1 MTKTLTREEILRL
14 QKKQASTVGSSGSS
28 GGGITQAQLD
38 AALARKVDV
47 DFFAQLFEVYDGFD
61 PATATKIETNATMP
75 TSTTSV
81 NIKALFGFWSQSF
94 VSALGISPGGGG
106 GGGGASYLGDLEDVT
121 LSSPST
127 GQALVYRNGQW
138 VNAAVNISDI
148 GGISISNPAAG
159 QSIVYRNGQWINE
172 AINVGVTN
180 ISTGTGLSGGPITG
194 TGTISIDN
202 TYLTRISHGE
212 SAYNWGDHA
221 DAGYLKT
228 STFEATTWWGQSPSN
243 GAVIGSLTN
252 VDNITMN
259 GNISMGNNKRIYFKN
274 TSGNGLSAILMDTSN
289 NFVIGEGMSS
299 YNTYLRGSS
308 LTFQTGSSHTDRMTI
323 DTNGRVYVVNGEQ
336 GLRIGDALLSWDSS
350 NQCLKISNA
359 ANSANKMSVFATGGV
374 SSLGTSST

>member
-14 QKKQASTVGSSGSS
+14 QKKQAGTVGGSGSSS

-75 TSTTSV
+75 TSTASV

-127 GQALVYRNGQW
+127 GQALVYRNGKW
-138 VNAAVNISDI
+138 VNETIS
-148 GGISISNPAAG
+148 A
-159 QSIVYRNGQWINE
+159 
-172 AINVGVTN
+172 GVTS
-180 ISTGTGLSGGPITG
+180 IETGTGLSGGPITG
-194 TGTISIDN
+194 TGTISIDS

-221 DAGYLKT
+221 SAGYLKT
-228 STFEATTWWGQSPSN
+228 STFEATTWWGRSPSN
-243 GAVIGSLTN
+243 GAVSGSLSN
-252 VDNITMN
+252 VGNISMN
-259 GNISMGNNKRIYFKN
+259 GNIKN
-274 TSGNGLSAILMDTSN
+274 TNNNQMDITVGYSGLRITAGAVTLINP
-289 NFVIGEGMSS
+289 
-299 YNTYLRGSS
+299 TY
-308 LTFQTGSSHTDRMTI
+308 
-323 DTNGRVYVVNGEQ
+323 
-336 GLRIGDALLSWDSS
+336 GLRIGDALLSWDGQ

-359 ANSANKMSVFATGGV
+359 ANTSNPMSVFATGGV
-374 SSLGTSST
+374 SALGYSA

>member
-14 QKKQASTVGSSGSS
+14 QKKQASTVGSSGNS

-61 PATATKIETNATMP
+61 PATATKIETNGTMP

-127 GQALVYRNGQW
+127 GQSLVYRNGQW
-138 VNAAVNISDI
+138 INGAVNLSDI

-159 QSIVYRNGQWINE
+159 QAIVYRNGEWINE

-228 STFEATTWWGQSPSN
+228 STFENTTWWGQSPSN
-243 GAVIGSLTN
+243 GAVSGSLTD
-252 VDNITMN
+252 VGSITMN
-259 GNISMGNNKRIYFKN
+259 GNIKSTGTTLQIGIGTY
-274 TSGNGLSAILMDTSN
+274 GLSIN
-289 NFVIGEGMSS
+289 SS
-299 YNTYLRGSS
+299 GLV
-308 LTFQTGSSHTDRMTI
+308 TI
-323 DTNGRVYVVNGEQ
+323 INPTQ
-336 GLRIGDALLSWDSS
+336 GIRIGDALLSWDGQ

-359 ANSANKMSVFATGGV
+359 ANSANKMSVYATGGA
-374 SSLGTSST
+374 SALGTSST

>member
-14 QKKQASTVGSSGSS
+14 QKKQASTVGSSGNS

-61 PATATKIETNATMP
+61 PATATKIETNGTMP

-138 VNAAVNISDI
+138 VNAAVNLSDI

-159 QSIVYRNGQWINE
+159 QAIVYRNGEWINE

-180 ISTGTGLSGGPITG
+180 IGTGTGLSGGPITG
-194 TGTISIDN
+194 TGTISIN
-202 TYLTRISHGE
+202 STYQTRISHGE
-212 SAYNWGDHA
+212 SAYGWGNHA
-221 DAGYLKT
+221 NAGYLKT
-228 STFEATTWWGQSPSN
+228 STFEATTWWGRSPSN
-243 GAVIGSLTN
+243 GAVTGSLSN
-252 VDNITMN
+252 VGNISMN
-259 GNISMGNNKRIYFKN
+259 GNINNTNNNQMDITVGSSGLRI
-274 TSGNGLSAILMDTSN
+274 TSGAVTLINPTSG
-289 NFVIGEGMSS
+289 I
-299 YNTYLRGSS
+299 
-308 LTFQTGSSHTDRMTI
+308 
-323 DTNGRVYVVNGEQ
+323 
-336 GLRIGDALLSWDSS
+336 RIGDALLSWDGQ

-359 ANSANKMSVFATGGV
+359 ANSSNPMSVYATGGV
-374 SSLGTSST
+374 SAIGTSST

>member
-14 QKKQASTVGSSGSS
+14 QKKQAGTVGGSGSGS

-61 PATATKIETNATMP
+61 PATATKIETNSTMP

-138 VNAAVNISDI
+138 
-148 GGISISNPAAG
+148 
-159 QSIVYRNGQWINE
+159 INE
-172 AINVGVTN
+172 TISAGVTSIN
-180 ISTGTGLSGGPITG
+180 TGTGLSGGPITG
-194 TGTISIDN
+194 TGTISISS
-202 TYLTRISHGE
+202 TYQTYISHGE
-212 SAYNWGDHA
+212 SAYNWGNHA
-221 DAGYLKT
+221 SAGYLKT
-228 STFEATTWWGQSPSN
+228 STFEATTWWGRSPSN
-243 GAVIGSLTN
+243 GAVTGSLSN
-252 VDNITMN
+252 VGNISMN
-259 GNISMGNNKRIYFKN
+259 GNINNTNNNKMDITVGSSGLRI
-274 TSGNGLSAILMDTSN
+274 TSGAVTLINPTSG
-289 NFVIGEGMSS
+289 I
-299 YNTYLRGSS
+299 
-308 LTFQTGSSHTDRMTI
+308 
-323 DTNGRVYVVNGEQ
+323 
-336 GLRIGDALLSWDSS
+336 RIGDALLSWDGQ

-374 SSLGTSST
+374 SALGMSST

>member
-14 QKKQASTVGSSGSS
+14 QKKQASTVGSSGNS

-127 GQALVYRNGQW
+127 GQALVYRNGKW
-138 VNAAVNISDI
+138 VNETIS
-148 GGISISNPAAG
+148 A
-159 QSIVYRNGQWINE
+159 
-172 AINVGVTN
+172 GVTS
-180 ISTGTGLSGGPITG
+180 IETGTGLSGGPITG
-194 TGTISIDN
+194 TGTISIDS

-212 SAYNWGDHA
+212 TAYGWGNHA
-221 DAGYLKT
+221 SAGYLKT

-243 GAVIGSLTN
+243 GAVSGSLSN
-252 VDNITMN
+252 VGNISMN
-259 GNISMGNNKRIYFKN
+259 GNINNTNNNQMDITVGSSGLRI
-274 TSGNGLSAILMDTSN
+274 TSGAVTLINPTSG
-289 NFVIGEGMSS
+289 I
-299 YNTYLRGSS
+299 
-308 LTFQTGSSHTDRMTI
+308 
-323 DTNGRVYVVNGEQ
+323 
-336 GLRIGDALLSWDSS
+336 RIGDALLSWDGQ
-350 NQCLKISNA
+350 NQCLKISSA
-359 ANSANKMSVFATGGV
+359 ANSSNPMSVYATGGV
-374 SSLGTSST
+374 SALGYSA

>member
-1 MTKTLTREEILRL
+1 MSKTLTREEILRL
-14 QKKQASTVGSSGSS
+14 QKKLASTVGSSGNS

-61 PATATKIETNATMP
+61 PATATKIETNGTMP

-106 GGGGASYLGDLEDVT
+106 GGGGASYLGDLEDVN

-127 GQALVYRNGQW
+127 GQALVYRNGKW
-138 VNAAVNISDI
+138 VNGAVNLSDI
-148 GGISISNPAAG
+148 EGISISNPAAG
-159 QSIVYRNGQWINE
+159 QAIVYRNGQWINE
-172 AINVGVTN
+172 AISVGVTN

-243 GAVIGSLTN
+243 GVVSGSLSD
-252 VDNITMN
+252 VGSITMN
-259 GNISMGNNKRIYFKN
+259 GNIKSTG
-274 TSGNGLSAILMDTSN
+274 TTLQ
-289 NFVIGEGMSS
+289 IGIGTYGMSI
-299 YNTYLRGSS
+299 NSS
-308 LTFQTGSSHTDRMTI
+308 GLVTI
-323 DTNGRVYVVNGEQ
+323 INPTQ
-336 GLRIGDALLSWDSS
+336 GIRIGDALLSWDGQ

-359 ANSANKMSVFATGGV
+359 ANSANKMSVYATGGV
-374 SSLGTSST
+374 SALGTSST

>member
-14 QKKQASTVGSSGSS
+14 QKKQASTVGSSGNS

-61 PATATKIETNATMP
+61 PATATKIETNGTMP

-127 GQALVYRNGQW
+127 GQALVYRNGKW
-138 VNAAVNISDI
+138 VNETIS
-148 GGISISNPAAG
+148 A
-159 QSIVYRNGQWINE
+159 
-172 AINVGVTN
+172 GVTSVN
-180 ISTGTGLSGGPITG
+180 TGTGLTGGPITG
-194 TGTISIDN
+194 AGTISIN
-202 TYLTRISHGE
+202 STYQTYISHGE
-212 SAYNWGDHA
+212 SAYNWGNHA
-221 DAGYLKT
+221 NAGYLKT

-243 GAVIGSLTN
+243 GAVSGSLSN

-359 ANSANKMSVFATGGV
+359 ANTSNPMSVYATGGV
-374 SSLGTSST
+374 SALGYSD

>member
-14 QKKQASTVGSSGSS
+14 QKKQAITVGSSGNS

-106 GGGGASYLGDLEDVT
+106 GGGGASYLGDLEDVS

-127 GQALVYRNGQW
+127 GQALVYRNGKW
-138 VNAAVNISDI
+138 VNETIS
-148 GGISISNPAAG
+148 A
-159 QSIVYRNGQWINE
+159 
-172 AINVGVTN
+172 GVTSVN
-180 ISTGTGLSGGPITG
+180 TGTGLSGGPITG
-194 TGTISIDN
+194 TGTISIDS

-221 DAGYLKT
+221 SAGYLKT
-228 STFEATTWWGQSPSN
+228 STFEATTWWGRSPSN
-243 GAVIGSLTN
+243 GAVSGSLSN
-252 VDNITMN
+252 VGNISMN
-259 GNISMGNNKRIYFKN
+259 GNINNTNNTQMDITVGSSGLRI
-274 TSGNGLSAILMDTSN
+274 TSGAVTLINPTSG
-289 NFVIGEGMSS
+289 I
-299 YNTYLRGSS
+299 
-308 LTFQTGSSHTDRMTI
+308 
-323 DTNGRVYVVNGEQ
+323 
-336 GLRIGDALLSWDSS
+336 RIGDALLSWDGQ

-359 ANSANKMSVFATGGV
+359 ANSSNPMSVYATGGV
-374 SSLGTSST
+374 SALGYSA

>member
-1 MTKTLTREEILRL
+1 MSKTLTREEILRL
-14 QKKQASTVGSSGSS
+14 QKKQTSTVGSSGNS

-127 GQALVYRNGQW
+127 GQALVYRNGKW
-138 VNAAVNISDI
+138 VNETIS
-148 GGISISNPAAG
+148 A
-159 QSIVYRNGQWINE
+159 
-172 AINVGVTN
+172 GVTSV
-180 ISTGTGLSGGPITG
+180 STGTGLTGGPITG
-194 TGTISIDN
+194 AGTISIDS

-212 SAYNWGDHA
+212 TAYGWGNHA
-221 DAGYLKT
+221 SAGYLKT

-243 GAVIGSLTN
+243 GVVSGSLSN
-252 VDNITMN
+252 V
-259 GNISMGNNKRIYFKN
+259 GNISMSGNITHSNNAQMDITVGSSGLRL
-274 TSGNGLSAILMDTSN
+274 TSGAVTLINPTAGI
-289 NFVIGEGMSS
+289 
-299 YNTYLRGSS
+299 
-308 LTFQTGSSHTDRMTI
+308 
-323 DTNGRVYVVNGEQ
+323 
-336 GLRIGDALLSWDSS
+336 RIGDALLSWDGQH
-350 NQCLKISNA
+350 QCLKISNA
-359 ANSANKMSVFATGGV
+359 ANSANPMSVFATGGV
-374 SSLGTSST
+374 SALGYSD

>member
-14 QKKQASTVGSSGSS
+14 QKKQASTVGSSGSSS

-75 TSTTSV
+75 TSTASV

-127 GQALVYRNGQW
+127 GQALVYRNGKW
-138 VNAAVNISDI
+138 INGAVNLSDI

-159 QSIVYRNGQWINE
+159 QSLVYRNGQWINE

-180 ISTGTGLSGGPITG
+180 IATGTGLSGGPITG

-212 SAYNWGDHA
+212 SAYNWGNHA
-221 DAGYLKT
+221 NAGYLKT

-243 GAVIGSLTN
+243 GAVSGSLTD
-252 VDNITMN
+252 VGSITMN
-259 GNISMGNNKRIYFKN
+259 GNIKSTGTTLQIGIGTY
-274 TSGNGLSAILMDTSN
+274 GLSIN
-289 NFVIGEGMSS
+289 SS
-299 YNTYLRGSS
+299 GLV
-308 LTFQTGSSHTDRMTI
+308 TI
-323 DTNGRVYVVNGEQ
+323 INPTQ
-336 GLRIGDALLSWDSS
+336 GIRIGDALLSWDGK

-374 SSLGTSST
+374 SSLGISST

>member
-14 QKKQASTVGSSGSS
+14 QKKQAGTVGGSGSSS

-127 GQALVYRNGQW
+127 GQALVYRNGK
-138 VNAAVNISDI
+138 
-148 GGISISNPAAG
+148 
-159 QSIVYRNGQWINE
+159 WINE
-172 AINVGVTN
+172 TIRAITS
-180 ISTGTGLSGGPITG
+180 IETGTGLSGGPITAA
-194 TGTISIDN
+194 GTISISS
-202 TYLTRISHGE
+202 TYQTYISHGE
-212 SAYNWGDHA
+212 SAYNWGNHA
-221 DAGYLKT
+221 SAGYLKT
-228 STFEATTWWGQSPSN
+228 STFEATTWWGRSPSN
-243 GAVIGSLTN
+243 GAVTGSLSN
-252 VDNITMN
+252 VGNISMN
-259 GNISMGNNKRIYFKN
+259 GNINNTNNNQMDITVGSSGLRI
-274 TSGNGLSAILMDTSN
+274 TSGAVTLINPTSG
-289 NFVIGEGMSS
+289 I
-299 YNTYLRGSS
+299 
-308 LTFQTGSSHTDRMTI
+308 
-323 DTNGRVYVVNGEQ
+323 
-336 GLRIGDALLSWDSS
+336 RIGDALLSWDGQ

-359 ANSANKMSVFATGGV
+359 ANTANKMSVYATGGV
-374 SSLGTSST
+374 TSLGASST

>member
-14 QKKQASTVGSSGSS
+14 QKKQASTVGSSGNS

-61 PATATKIETNATMP
+61 PATATKIETNGTMP

-127 GQALVYRNGQW
+127 GQSLVYRNGEW
-138 VNAAVNISDI
+138 VNGAVNLSDI

-159 QSIVYRNGQWINE
+159 QSLVYRNGQWINE

-194 TGTISIDN
+194 TGTISIDS

-221 DAGYLKT
+221 SAGYLKT
-228 STFEATTWWGQSPSN
+228 STFEATTWWGRSPSN
-243 GAVIGSLTN
+243 GAVSGSLSN
-252 VDNITMN
+252 VGNISMN
-259 GNISMGNNKRIYFKN
+259 GNINNTN
-274 TSGNGLSAILMDTSN
+274 NNQMDIT
-289 NFVIGEGMSS
+289 V
-299 YNTYLRGSS
+299 GSS
-308 LTFQTGSSHTDRMTI
+308 
-323 DTNGRVYVVNGEQ
+323 
-336 GLRIGDALLSWDSS
+336 GLRITSGAVTLINPTSGIRIGNALLSWDGP

-359 ANSANKMSVFATGGV
+359 ANSSNPMSVYATGGV
-374 SSLGTSST
+374 SALGYSA

>member
-14 QKKQASTVGSSGSS
+14 QKKQASTVGSSGNS

-81 NIKALFGFWSQSF
+81 NIKALFGFWSQGFIS
-94 VSALGISPGGGG
+94 SLGISPGGGG

-127 GQALVYRNGQW
+127 GQALVYRNGKW
-138 VNAAVNISDI
+138 INGAVNLSDI

-159 QSIVYRNGQWINE
+159 QSLVYRNGQWINE

-180 ISTGTGLSGGPITG
+180 IATGTGLSGGPITG
-194 TGTISIDN
+194 TGTISIDS

-228 STFEATTWWGQSPSN
+228 STFENTTWWGQSPSN
-243 GAVIGSLTN
+243 GAVSGSLTD
-252 VDNITMN
+252 VGSITMN
-259 GNISMGNNKRIYFKN
+259 GNIKSTGTTLQIGIGTY
-274 TSGNGLSAILMDTSN
+274 GLSIN
-289 NFVIGEGMSS
+289 SS
-299 YNTYLRGSS
+299 GLV
-308 LTFQTGSSHTDRMTI
+308 TI
-323 DTNGRVYVVNGEQ
+323 INPTQ
-336 GLRIGDALLSWDSS
+336 GIRIGDALLSWDGQ

-359 ANSANKMSVFATGGV
+359 ANSANKMSVYATGGV
-374 SSLGTSST
+374 SALGTSST

>member
-1 MTKTLTREEILRL
+1 MSKTLTREEILRL
-14 QKKQASTVGSSGSS
+14 QKKQASTVGSSS

-106 GGGGASYLGDLEDVT
+106 GGGGASYLGDLEDVN

-127 GQALVYRNGQW
+127 GQALVYRNGKW
-138 VNAAVNISDI
+138 VNGAVNLSDI
-148 GGISISNPAAG
+148 EGISISNPAAG
-159 QSIVYRNGQWINE
+159 QAIVYRNGQWINE
-172 AINVGVTN
+172 AISVGVTN

-243 GAVIGSLTN
+243 GVVSGSLSD
-252 VDNITMN
+252 VGSITMN
-259 GNISMGNNKRIYFKN
+259 GNIKSTGTTLQIGIGTY
-274 TSGNGLSAILMDTSN
+274 GLSIN
-289 NFVIGEGMSS
+289 SS
-299 YNTYLRGSS
+299 GLV
-308 LTFQTGSSHTDRMTI
+308 TI
-323 DTNGRVYVVNGEQ
+323 INPTQ
-336 GLRIGDALLSWDSS
+336 GIRIGDALLSWDGQ

-359 ANSANKMSVFATGGV
+359 ANSANKMSVYATGCV
-374 SSLGTSST
+374 SALGTSST

>member
-14 QKKQASTVGSSGSS
+14 QKKKAGTVGSSSGS

-106 GGGGASYLGDLEDVT
+106 GGGGASYLGDLEDVN

-138 VNAAVNISDI
+138 VNETIS
-148 GGISISNPAAG
+148 A
-159 QSIVYRNGQWINE
+159 
-172 AINVGVTN
+172 GVTSVN
-180 ISTGTGLSGGPITG
+180 TGTGLTGGPITG
-194 TGTISIDN
+194 AGTISIN
-202 TYLTRISHGE
+202 STYQTYISHGE
-212 SAYNWGDHA
+212 SAYNWGNHA
-221 DAGYLKT
+221 NAGYLKT

-243 GAVIGSLTN
+243 GAVSGSLSD
-252 VDNITMN
+252 VGNITLN
-259 GNISMGNNKRIYFKN
+259 GNIKGTGTTLQIGIGS
-274 TSGNGLSAILMDTSN
+274 TGLSIN
-289 NFVIGEGMSS
+289 SS
-299 YNTYLRGSS
+299 GQVSIINPT
-308 LTFQTGSSHTDRMTI
+308 
-323 DTNGRVYVVNGEQ
+323 Q
-336 GLRIGDALLSWDSS
+336 GIRIGDALLSWDGQH
-350 NQCLKISNA
+350 QCLKISNA
-359 ANSANKMSVFATGGV
+359 TNSSNPMSVFATGGV
-374 SSLGTSST
+374 SALGMSST

>member
-81 NIKALFGFWSQSF
+81 NIKALFGFWSQGFIS
-94 VSALGISPGGGG
+94 SLGISPGGGG

-127 GQALVYRNGQW
+127 GQTLVYRNGKW
-138 VNAAVNISDI
+138 INGAVNLSDLE
-148 GGISISNPAAG
+148 GISISNPAAG
-159 QSIVYRNGQWINE
+159 QAIVYRNGKWINE

-180 ISTGTGLSGGPITG
+180 IATGTGLSGGPITG

-228 STFEATTWWGQSPSN
+228 STFENTTWWGQSPSN
-243 GAVIGSLTN
+243 GAVSGSLTD
-252 VDNITMN
+252 VGSITMN
-259 GNISMGNNKRIYFKN
+259 GNIKSTGTTLQIGIGTY
-274 TSGNGLSAILMDTSN
+274 GLSIN
-289 NFVIGEGMSS
+289 SS
-299 YNTYLRGSS
+299 GLV
-308 LTFQTGSSHTDRMTI
+308 TI
-323 DTNGRVYVVNGEQ
+323 INPTQ
-336 GLRIGDALLSWDSS
+336 GIRIGDALLSWDGQ

-359 ANSANKMSVFATGGV
+359 ANSANKMSVYATGGV
-374 SSLGTSST
+374 SALGTSST

>member
-14 QKKQASTVGSSGSS
+14 QKKQASTVGNSGNS

-81 NIKALFGFWSQSF
+81 NIKALFGFWSQGFIS
-94 VSALGISPGGGG
+94 SLGISPGGGG

-127 GQALVYRNGQW
+127 GQALVYRNGKW
-138 VNAAVNISDI
+138 VNETIS
-148 GGISISNPAAG
+148 A
-159 QSIVYRNGQWINE
+159 
-172 AINVGVTN
+172 GVTSVN
-180 ISTGTGLSGGPITG
+180 TGTGLTGGPITG
-194 TGTISIDN
+194 AGTISIDS

-212 SAYNWGDHA
+212 SAYNWGNHA
-221 DAGYLKT
+221 SAGYLKT

-243 GAVIGSLTN
+243 GVVSGSLTG
-252 VDNITMN
+252 VANITMS
-259 GNISMGNNKRIYFKN
+259 GDISMGNSKRIYFKN
-274 TSGNGLSAILMDTSN
+274 TSGNGLSALLIDTSN
-289 NFVIGEGMSS
+289 NFVIGEGMAG

-308 LTFQTGSSHTDRMTI
+308 LTFQTGSSHTERMTI
-323 DTNGRVYVVNGEQ
+323 DANGRVYVVNGEQ

-359 ANSANKMSVFATGGV
+359 ANTSNPMSVYATGGV
-374 SSLGTSST
+374 SALGYSD

>member
-1 MTKTLTREEILRL
+1 MSKTMTREEILRL
-14 QKKQASTVGSSGSS
+14 QKKQASTVGSSSGS

-138 VNAAVNISDI
+138 VNETIRA
-148 GGISISNPAAG
+148 
-159 QSIVYRNGQWINE
+159 
-172 AINVGVTN
+172 GVTS
-180 ISTGTGLSGGPITG
+180 IETGTGLSGGPIIS
-194 TGTISIDN
+194 TGTISIN
-202 TYLTRISHGE
+202 STYQTYISHGE
-212 SAYNWGDHA
+212 RAYGWGNHA
-221 DAGYLKT
+221 NAGYLKT
-228 STFEATTWWGQSPSN
+228 STFEATTWWGRSPSN
-243 GAVIGSLTN
+243 GAVSGNMTDVGS
-252 VDNITMN
+252 ITLN
-259 GNISMGNNKRIYFKN
+259 GNIKSTGTALQIGVG
-274 TSGNGLSAILMDTSN
+274 TTGLSIN
-289 NFVIGEGMSS
+289 SS
-299 YNTYLRGSS
+299 GLV
-308 LTFQTGSSHTDRMTI
+308 TI
-323 DTNGRVYVVNGEQ
+323 INPTQ
-336 GLRIGDALLSWDSS
+336 GLRIGDALLSWDSQ

-359 ANSANKMSVFATGGV
+359 SNTSNPMSVYATGGV
-374 SSLGTSST
+374 DALGVSST

>member
-14 QKKQASTVGSSGSS
+14 QKKQAGTVGSSSGS

-127 GQALVYRNGQW
+127 GQALVYRNGKW
-138 VNAAVNISDI
+138 VNETIS
-148 GGISISNPAAG
+148 A
-159 QSIVYRNGQWINE
+159 
-172 AINVGVTN
+172 GVTSIN
-180 ISTGTGLSGGPITG
+180 TGTGLTGGPITG
-194 TGTISIDN
+194 AGTISIDS

-212 SAYNWGDHA
+212 SAYNWGNHA
-221 DAGYLKT
+221 SAGYLKT
-228 STFEATTWWGQSPSN
+228 STFEATTWWGQSPSK
-243 GAVIGSLTN
+243 GVVSGSLSD
-252 VDNITMN
+252 VGNITMN
-259 GNISMGNNKRIYFKN
+259 GNIKGTGTTLQIGIGS
-274 TSGNGLSAILMDTSN
+274 TGLSIN
-289 NFVIGEGMSS
+289 SS
-299 YNTYLRGSS
+299 GLV
-308 LTFQTGSSHTDRMTI
+308 TI
-323 DTNGRVYVVNGEQ
+323 VNPTQ
-336 GLRIGDALLSWDSS
+336 GIRIGDALLSWDGQH
-350 NQCLKISNA
+350 QCLKISNA
-359 ANSANKMSVFATGGV
+359 SNSSNPMSVFATGGV
-374 SSLGTSST
+374 SALGYSA